1 MQIGDEVSF
10 TDASGNRFEYK
21 VAAVEALPAQSVEEM
36 TSAEWPLSLFMCTL
50 DGKNRVTVRC
60 E

>member
-1 MQIGDEVSF
+1 MSF

-21 VAAVEALPAQSVEEM
+21 VAAVEALPSQSVEERPAQ
-36 TSAEWPLSLFMCTL
+36 SGRLVCL
-50 DGKNRVTVRC
+50 RVHWMERI

>member
-1 MQIGDEVSF
+1 MSF

-36 TSAEWPLSLFMCTL
+36 TSAEWQLSLFMCTL